1 MTSTIATFIASYSAD
16 AISDAFIYSIF
27 ILLIGSSILA
37 FLGRAPRFTASTT
50 NILTS
55 LGILGTFAGIV
66 VGLMEFN
73 PTNIDGSIESL
84 LAGLKTAF
92 LTSLVGMAA
101 SIAYKAIWEW
111 SHRKMKQR

>member
-1 MTSTIATFIASYSAD
+1 LA
-16 AISDAFIYSIF
+16 
-27 ILLIGSSILA
+27 LSSVLA
-37 FLGRAPRFTASTT
+37 VLGKAPRFTASTT

-73 PTNIDGSIESL
+73 PSDIDGSIESL

-101 SIAYKAIWEW
+101 SIVYKAILG
-111 SHRKMKQR
+111 